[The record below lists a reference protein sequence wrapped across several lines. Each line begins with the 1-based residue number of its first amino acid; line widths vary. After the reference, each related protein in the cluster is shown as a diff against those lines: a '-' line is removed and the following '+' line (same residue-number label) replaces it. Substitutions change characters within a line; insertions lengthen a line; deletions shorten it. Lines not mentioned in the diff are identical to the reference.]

1 MTETELLII
10 GGGPA
15 GLSAAVCAA
24 EAGAQVHLLER
35 SPRLGGQLIK
45 QTHMFFGSEKQHAS
59 VRGVDIPALLTARME
74 KMGDRITVHTD
85 TTALGIYEDG
95 VVTAM
100 FREERY
106 EKYRPKAILAA
117 TGAMEKALAFPNNDL
132 PGIYGAGA
140 VQTLMNVY
148 GVLPG
153 QRVLM
158 VGAGNIGLIVSY
170 QLMQAGVKVVMIL
183 DAAPRIGGYLV
194 HAAKVRRMGVPILTG
209 HTVLRAEGDGH
220 LERAVIAA
228 LDAHFAPV
236 PGTEQTVEADV
247 MCIAVGLS
255 PMTELLQMAGC
266 ETAYIPQLGGTVPLR
281 GTDYQ
286 TTRPGVFV
294 AGDASGVEEASAA
307 MVEGSLAG
315 LCAAAKC
322 GHRQENY
329 AAVRA
334 DLEAQLKALRS
345 GPAGRNIN
353 SGIEKLMQMGG
364 THEH

>member
-15 GLSAAVCAA
+15 GLSAAIAAA
-24 EAGAQVHLLER
+24 EAGARVLVLER
-35 SPRLGGQLIK
+35 GPRAGGQLVK

-59 VRGVDIPALLTARME
+59 VRGVDIPKLLF
-74 KMGDRITVHTD
+74 DRIDALGERIDIRTD

-95 VVTAM
+95 VVSAM
-100 FREERY
+100 HREDRY
-106 EKYRPKAILAA
+106 ELYRPQAILVAA
-117 TGAMEKALAFPNNDL
+117 GATEKTLAFPNNDL

-148 GVLPG
+148 GVMPG
-153 QRVLM
+153 NTVLM

-170 QLMQAGVKVVMIL
+170 QLMQAGVRVAAIL

-209 HTVLRAEGDGH
+209 HTVLRAEGDGR

-228 LDAHFAPV
+228 VNDRFAPV

-255 PMTELLQMAGC
+255 PMTELMQMAGC
-266 ETAYIPQLGGTVPLR
+266 ETAYIPELGGTVPLR

-286 TTRPGVFV
+286 TTRRGLFV
-294 AGDASGVEEASAA
+294 AGDSAGVEEASSA
-307 MVEGSLAG
+307 MVEGALSG
-315 LCAAAKC
+315 LCAAAYC
-322 GHRQENY
+322 GHRADDYYER
-329 AAVRA
+329 RA
-334 DLEAQLKALRS
+334 ELETQLKSLRG

-353 SGIEKLMQMGG
+353 SGIARLMQAGG
-364 THEH
+364 AHEH